1 MNPAWR
7 FLSVATF
14 CLGLNALRDTDCADW
29 PDPEGFETAARPR
42 DVRRTVHRGKLGLFQ

>member
-14 CLGLNALRDTDCADW
+14 CLGLNALRDLALAW
-29 PDPEGFETAARPR
+29 S
-42 DVRRTVHRGKLGLFQ
+42 LSL